1 MSTGLEVRFCG
12 ARGPRVALLH
22 GWGWDSRCLQDLIN
36 PLAASLQVM
45 VIDLPGYGRNAQYAV
60 RDLDQCLD
68 RLMALD
74 PAPQALIGWSLG
86 GQIALRWATRSAQV
100 GALCMLAATPAF
112 VARPD
117 WPDGMVP
124 DHFQAFRARLRS
136 DRHDGVQRFAGL
148 CAHGDAQARAVRS
161 MLLGLLDCMP
171 DAEQLEQGLDWLES
185 AALDALAQLQRPSLW
200 LAGQRD
206 ALVSPAACARAAAQ
220 CAGQYAEV
228 AQAGHLPWLGRPGVA
243 HRLAEFIHERLD

>member
-1 MSTGLEVRFCG
+1 MSGGLEVRYCG
-12 ARGPRVALLH
+12 SRGPRVALLH

-45 VIDLPGYGRNAQYAV
+45 VIDLPGYGRNAQCPV
-60 RDLDQCLD
+60 RDLDECLD

-74 PAPQALIGWSLG
+74 PAPAALIGWSLG
-86 GQIALRWATRSAQV
+86 GQIALRWAVRSAQV

-117 WPDGMVP
+117 WPEGMAP
-124 DHFQAFRARLRS
+124 HSFEAFRARLCS
-136 DRHDGVQRFAGL
+136 DRYDCAQRFAGL
-148 CAHGDAQARAVRS
+148 CAHGDAQARAVRN
-161 MLLGLLDCMP
+161 MLRGLMDDMP
-171 DAEQLEQGLDWLES
+171 DADRLEQGLDWLES
-185 AALDALAQLQRPSLW
+185 AALDALAGVQQPSLW

-220 CAGQYAEV
+220 CAGQFIEV

-243 HRLAEFIHERLD
+243 HRMAEFIHERLD